1 MGAELI
7 EVIPWETLR
16 ERVAAR
22 RGQGCRLVQISAT
35 RLGSQVELTYSFDL
49 SGWLDHL
56 RVVLPGPETRLPSI
70 TGIYGCAVLYENEI
84 KDLFGVEV
92 DGLALDFHGNF
103 YRTRVPRP
111 FGNVAT
117 ECVFVPPR
125 GGAAVPPTPEN

>member
-7 EVIPWETLR
+7 ETIPLETLR

-22 RGQGCRLVQISAT
+22 RADGCRLVQVSAT
-35 RLGSQVELTYSFDL
+35 RLGEQVELTYSFDQ

-56 RVVLPGPETRLPSI
+56 RVVLPGPEARLPSI

-84 KDLFGVEV
+84 KDLFGVAV
-92 DGLALDFHGNF
+92 DGLSLDFRGSF

-111 FGNVAT
+111 FGNVPT
-117 ECVFVPPR
+117 ECVVTSARRDAAPP
-125 GGAAVPPTPEN
+125 APES